1 LGIREGLRLLEAH
14 PAVDMD
20 SEFREWRIAFGDSGY
35 LVLYRFQDARVVILA
50 VRHGREL
57 GF

>member
-1 LGIREGLRLLEAH
+1 MD
-14 PAVDMD
+14 PA
-20 SEFREWRIAFGDSGY
+20 FRERWIPFGGSGY
-35 LVLYRFQDARVVILA
+35 LVLYRPDGPPRVVILA